1 MATQEEI
8 VLLLDDLAN
17 ARSKRTEFELEKQRM
32 IDEVMT
38 DEIKQK
44 LADIDAELQP
54 QFDNVD
60 SAIQVLENSAKA
72 LGVDF
77 GKTVKATFL
86 QSVYYKG
93 RQSWDNKALDGYAK
107 AHPEILE
114 FKKQGDPYVAIKS
127 I

>member
-86 QSVYYKG
+86 QAVYYKG